1 MLRRTLFLLA
11 GIAGPAAGARLA
23 RAQTRITPDP
33 TPRLPPQPGQGLAAE
48 DVRGLQRAAR
58 LCDAQAEAGRLA
70 AEKAAAPAVRELGQ
84 AIAADHGRFR
94 QAVGTIAAERKL
106 DLPDRTA
113 AGIEDPGLAAL
124 QRASGEAFDRAFL
137 ARQLGVYRPMAELFQ
152 TMASNSPDPALQRLG
167 ITALAAVR
175 AHFDT
180 ARRLGEPMGLRVE
193 TVESPPQY

>member
-1 MLRRTLFLLA
+1 MLRRTLFFLA
-11 GIAGPAAGARLA
+11 GLGGPAAGAGLA

-106 DLPDRTA
+106 ELPDRTA

-124 QRASGEAFDRAFL
+124 QRASG
-137 ARQLGVYRPMAELFQ
+137 
-152 TMASNSPDPALQRLG
+152 
-167 ITALAAVR
+167 
-175 AHFDT
+175 
-180 ARRLGEPMGLRVE
+180 
-193 TVESPPQY
+193 